1 MFPVTFFLLP
11 QLVNVVSISKDVTIK
26 INSPQMQW
34 YVSLLLFA
42 GETVF
47 TEICSHTDFLQSKS
61 NVPIYCIVWQKMRK
75 YDRINDNPF
84 VLCRFFIV
92 RLSMMW
98 DRKKRKSFVYGE
110 LIFLTEGGRSPTE
123 VRKIKRFP
131 FPAAFDWEISIQE
144 QPSECY
150 WSDTDTASS
159 GFADLRRSK
168 N

>member
-1 MFPVTFFLLP
+1 MQDVFSKIDNFCCGF
-11 QLVNVVSISKDVTIK
+11 VNDVR
-26 INSPQMQW
+26 P
-34 YVSLLLFA
+34 
-42 GETVF
+42 
-47 TEICSHTDFLQSKS
+47 
-61 NVPIYCIVWQKMRK
+61 
-75 YDRINDNPF
+75 
-84 VLCRFFIV
+84 
-92 RLSMMW
+92 
-98 DRKKRKSFVYGE
+98 KKRKSYKIGRSV
-110 LIFLTEGGRSPTE
+110 LLTEGGRSPTE